1 MKITKNDDS
10 TPHTEKRGFFFEILN
25 YSESKLNYLDI
36 TVMTAELL
44 LDRIEFDDL
53 YAEFRRV
60 EGKSVD
66 YYHWHQCLEVL
77 YIYDGVGIVVV
88 DNQQYT
94 LRPGRIFIFPQGK
107 LHKVTVENSPSN
119 YYKRNI
125 LHIDANVLA
134 SYFKPFNE
142 FHNILENISST
153 DSKAFVFDLLQ
164 HHDFIQQ
171 MFDTYEVKYQS
182 VSNKVEIMAV
192 LLLNLFQL
200 FSEDAY
206 VRPTSTGKISSKI
219 MRLIEQDFRQPL
231 TLKAIAESLKISQS
245 YASRVFRKETG
256 GTIQE
261 YLMIRR
267 VKYAC
272 DLLENTELSV
282 SQVAERAGFNHVTY
296 FIRCFK
302 ELLGCAPLR
311 YRNKQN
317 R

>member
-1 MKITKNDDS
+1 MSKLAVQKKQDLFCAN
-10 TPHTEKRGFFFEILN
+10 LN

-36 TVMTAELL
+36 AIMTPELL

-77 YIYDGVGIVVV
+77 YIEAGVGIVVV

-107 LHKVTVENSPSN
+107 LHKVTVESSRSN
-119 YYKRNI
+119 IYKRNI
-125 LHIDANVLA
+125 LHIDASVLT
-134 SYFKPFNE
+134 SYFNAFNE
-142 FHNILENISST
+142 FRVVLENISAT
-153 DSKAFVFDLLQ
+153 DSKAFVYDLGQSQDYIRRML
-164 HHDFIQQ
+164 DL
-171 MFDTYEVKYQS
+171 YEVKYRS
-182 VSNKVEIMAV
+182 VSNKVEVMAV

-206 VRPTSTGKISSKI
+206 VRTAATGKISSKI
-219 MRLIEQDFRQPL
+219 MRLIERDFRTRL
-231 TLKAIAESLKISQS
+231 TLKDIAENLDISQS

-261 YLMIRR
+261 YLLIRR

-272 DLLENTELSV
+272 DLLENTKLSV
-282 SQVAERAGFNHVTY
+282 AQIAELAGFNHATY

-311 YRNKQN
+311 YRNRQN
-317 R
+317 Q

>member
-1 MKITKNDDS
+1 MSKLAVQKKQDLFCAN
-10 TPHTEKRGFFFEILN
+10 LN

-36 TVMTAELL
+36 AIMTPELL

-77 YIYDGVGIVVV
+77 YIEAGVGIVVV

-107 LHKVTVENSPSN
+107 LHKVTVESSQSN
-119 YYKRNI
+119 IYKRNI
-125 LHIDANVLA
+125 LHIDASVLT
-134 SYFKPFNE
+134 SYFNAFNE
-142 FHNILENISST
+142 FRVVLENISAT
-153 DSKAFVFDLLQ
+153 DSKAFVYDLGQSQDYIRRML
-164 HHDFIQQ
+164 DL
-171 MFDTYEVKYQS
+171 YEVKYRS
-182 VSNKVEIMAV
+182 VSNKVEVMAV

-206 VRPTSTGKISSKI
+206 VRTAATGKISSKI
-219 MRLIEQDFRQPL
+219 MRLIERDFRTRL
-231 TLKAIAESLKISQS
+231 TLKDIAENLDISQS

-261 YLMIRR
+261 YLLIRR

-272 DLLENTELSV
+272 DLLENTKLSV
-282 SQVAERAGFNHVTY
+282 AQIAELAGFNHATY

-311 YRNKQN
+311 YRNRQN
-317 R
+317 Q

>member
-1 MKITKNDDS
+1 MMRRVAPWQKTAFS
-10 TPHTEKRGFFFEILN
+10 RGDLN

-36 TVMTAELL
+36 AIMTPEVL

-66 YYHWHQCLEVL
+66 YYHWHQCLEIL
-77 YIYDGVGIVVV
+77 YIEAGVGIVVV

-107 LHKVTVENSPSN
+107 LHKVTVEESPKN
-119 YYKRNI
+119 HYKRNI
-125 LHIDANVLA
+125 LHIDASVLA
-134 SYFKPFNE
+134 TYFHAFNE
-142 FHNILENISST
+142 FRHILENISAT
-153 DSKAFVFDLLQ
+153 DARAFVYDLSERQ
-164 HHDFIQQ
+164 DYIRG
-171 MFDTYEVKYQS
+171 MFDVYALKYQA
-182 VSNKVEIMAV
+182 VSNKVEVMAV

-200 FSEDAY
+200 FSDDAF
-206 VRPTSTGKISSKI
+206 VRTAATGKISSQI
-219 MRLIEQDFRQPL
+219 MRLIERDFRRRV
-231 TLKAIAESLKISQS
+231 TLQDIADSLAISQS

-272 DLLENTELSV
+272 DLLENSELP
-282 SQVAERAGFNHVTY
+282 VAEIAQRAGFNHVTY

-302 ELLGCAPLR
+302 ELMGCAPLR
-311 YRNKQN
+311 YKTKHGR
-317 R
+317 

>member
-1 MKITKNDDS
+1 MSKLAVQKKQALFCAN
-10 TPHTEKRGFFFEILN
+10 LN

-36 TVMTAELL
+36 AIMTPELL

-77 YIYDGVGIVVV
+77 YIEAGVGIVVV

-107 LHKVTVENSPSN
+107 LHKVTVESSQSN
-119 YYKRNI
+119 IYKRNI
-125 LHIDANVLA
+125 LHIDASVLT
-134 SYFKPFNE
+134 SYFNAFNE
-142 FHNILENISST
+142 FKVVLENISAT
-153 DSKAFVFDLLQ
+153 DSKAFVYDLGQSQDYIRRML
-164 HHDFIQQ
+164 DL
-171 MFDTYEVKYQS
+171 YEVKYRS
-182 VSNKVEIMAV
+182 VSNKVEVMAV

-206 VRPTSTGKISSKI
+206 VRTAATGKISSKI
-219 MRLIEQDFRQPL
+219 MRLIERDFRTRL
-231 TLKAIAESLKISQS
+231 TLKDIAENLDISQS

-261 YLMIRR
+261 YLLIRR

-272 DLLENTELSV
+272 DLLENTKLSV
-282 SQVAERAGFNHVTY
+282 AQIAELAGFNHATY

-311 YRNKQN
+311 YRNRQN
-317 R
+317 Q

>member
-1 MKITKNDDS
+1 MMRRVALSQKMAFF
-10 TPHTEKRGFFFEILN
+10 RGDLN

-36 TVMTAELL
+36 AIMTPEVL

-66 YYHWHQCLEVL
+66 YYHWHQCLEIL
-77 YIYDGVGIVVV
+77 YIEAGVGIVVV

-107 LHKVTVENSPSN
+107 LHKVTVEESPKN
-119 YYKRNI
+119 HYKRNI
-125 LHIDANVLA
+125 LHIDASVLA
-134 SYFKPFNE
+134 TYFHAFNE
-142 FHNILENISST
+142 FRHILENISAT
-153 DSKAFVFDLLQ
+153 DSRAFVYDLSERQ
-164 HHDFIQQ
+164 DYIRG
-171 MFDTYEVKYQS
+171 MFDVYALKYQA
-182 VSNKVEIMAV
+182 VSNKVEVMAV

-200 FSEDAY
+200 FSDDAF
-206 VRPTSTGKISSKI
+206 VRTAATGKISSQI
-219 MRLIEQDFRQPL
+219 MRLIERDFRRRV
-231 TLKAIAESLKISQS
+231 TLQDIADSLAISQS

-272 DLLENTELSV
+272 DLLENSELP
-282 SQVAERAGFNHVTY
+282 VAEIAQRAGFNHVTY

-302 ELLGCAPLR
+302 ELMGCAPLR
-311 YRNKQN
+311 YKTKHGR
-317 R
+317 

>member
-1 MKITKNDDS
+1 MMRRVAPWQKTAFF
-10 TPHTEKRGFFFEILN
+10 RGDLN

-36 TVMTAELL
+36 AIMTPEVL

-66 YYHWHQCLEVL
+66 YYHWHQCLEIL
-77 YIYDGVGIVVV
+77 YIEAGVGIVVV

-107 LHKVTVENSPSN
+107 LHKVTVEESPKN
-119 YYKRNI
+119 HYKRNI
-125 LHIDANVLA
+125 LHIDASVLA
-134 SYFKPFNE
+134 TYFHAFNE
-142 FHNILENISST
+142 FRHILENISAT
-153 DSKAFVFDLLQ
+153 DSRAFVYDLSERQ
-164 HHDFIQQ
+164 DYIRG
-171 MFDTYEVKYQS
+171 MFDVYALKYQA
-182 VSNKVEIMAV
+182 VSNKVEVMAV

-200 FSEDAY
+200 FSDDAF
-206 VRPTSTGKISSKI
+206 VRTAATGKISSQI
-219 MRLIEQDFRQPL
+219 MRLIERDFRRRV
-231 TLKAIAESLKISQS
+231 TLQDIADSLAISQS

-272 DLLENTELSV
+272 DLLENSELP
-282 SQVAERAGFNHVTY
+282 VAEIAQRAGFNHVTY

-302 ELLGCAPLR
+302 ELMGCAPLR
-311 YRNKQN
+311 YKTKHGR
-317 R
+317 

>member
-1 MKITKNDDS
+1 MSKLAVQKKQDLFCAN
-10 TPHTEKRGFFFEILN
+10 LN

-36 TVMTAELL
+36 AIMTPELL

-77 YIYDGVGIVVV
+77 YIEAGVGIVVV

-107 LHKVTVENSPSN
+107 LHKVTVESSRSN
-119 YYKRNI
+119 IYKRNI
-125 LHIDANVLA
+125 LHIDASVLT
-134 SYFKPFNE
+134 SYFNAFNE
-142 FHNILENISST
+142 FRVVLENISAT
-153 DSKAFVFDLLQ
+153 DSKAFVYDLGQSQDYIRRML
-164 HHDFIQQ
+164 DL
-171 MFDTYEVKYQS
+171 YEVKYRS
-182 VSNKVEIMAV
+182 VSNKVEVMAV

-206 VRPTSTGKISSKI
+206 VRTAATGKISSKI
-219 MRLIEQDFRQPL
+219 MRLIERDFRTRL
-231 TLKAIAESLKISQS
+231 TLKDIAENLDISQS

-261 YLMIRR
+261 YLLIRR

-282 SQVAERAGFNHVTY
+282 AQIAELAGFNHATY

-311 YRNKQN
+311 YRNRQN
-317 R
+317 Q

>member
-1 MKITKNDDS
+1 M
-10 TPHTEKRGFFFEILN
+10 TPE
-25 YSESKLNYLDI
+25 
-36 TVMTAELL
+36 VL

-77 YIYDGVGIVVV
+77 YIEAGIGIVVV

-107 LHKVTVENSPSN
+107 LHKVTVDNSPTN
-119 YYKRNI
+119 HYKRNI
-125 LHIDANVLA
+125 LHIDASVLA
-134 SYFKPFNE
+134 SYFSTFNE
-142 FHNILENISST
+142 SRNILENISST
-153 DSKAFVFDLLQ
+153 DARAFVYDLSERQ
-164 HHDFIQQ
+164 GYIRD
-171 MFDTYEVKYQS
+171 MFDSYTVKYQAA
-182 VSNKVEIMAV
+182 SNKVEVMAI
-192 LLLNLFQL
+192 LLLSLFQL
-200 FSEDAY
+200 FSDDAF
-206 VRPTSTGKISSKI
+206 VRTATTGKISSQI
-219 MRLIEQDFRQPL
+219 MRLIERDFRSRI
-231 TLKAIAESLKISQS
+231 TLADIADSLAISQS

-282 SQVAERAGFNHVTY
+282 AQVAEQSGFNHVTY

-311 YRNKQN
+311 YKNK
-317 R
+317 RD

>member
-1 MKITKNDDS
+1 M
-10 TPHTEKRGFFFEILN
+10 TPE
-25 YSESKLNYLDI
+25 
-36 TVMTAELL
+36 VL

-77 YIYDGVGIVVV
+77 YIEAGVGIVVV

-94 LRPGRIFIFPQGK
+94 LRPGRMFIFPQGK
-107 LHKVTVENSPSN
+107 LHKVTVENTPIN
-119 YYKRNI
+119 LYKRNI
-125 LHIDANVLA
+125 LHIDASVLA
-134 SYFKPFNE
+134 SYFSTFNE
-142 FHNILENISST
+142 FRHILENISST
-153 DSKAFVFDLLQ
+153 DSRAFVYDLSERQ
-164 HHDFIQQ
+164 AYIRE
-171 MFDTYEVKYQS
+171 MFDIYFVKYQA
-182 VSNKVEIMAV
+182 VSNKVEVMAV
-192 LLLNLFQL
+192 LLLNLLQF
-200 FSEDAY
+200 FSDDAF
-206 VRPTSTGKISSKI
+206 VRTASTGKISSQI
-219 MRLIEQDFRQPL
+219 MRLIERDFRTRL
-231 TLKAIAESLKISQS
+231 TLQDIADNLAISQS

-272 DLLENTELSV
+272 DLLENSSLSV
-282 SQVAERAGFNHVTY
+282 AQVAEQSGFNHVSY

-311 YRNKQN
+311 YKNKLG